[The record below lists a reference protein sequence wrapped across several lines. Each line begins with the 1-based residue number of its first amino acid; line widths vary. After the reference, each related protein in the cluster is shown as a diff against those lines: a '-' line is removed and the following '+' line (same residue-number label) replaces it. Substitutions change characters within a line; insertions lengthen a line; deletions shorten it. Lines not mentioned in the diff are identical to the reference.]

1 VPGKRIVAAYIG
13 LGSNLGD
20 RLSNLQW
27 AIDSL
32 NRTEGIAV
40 TALSHVYET
49 APIGGPEQPDYLN
62 AAIAIETDRDAG
74 EVMEICLTV
83 EKSIGRTRTVRWGP
97 REIDIDI
104 LLYGTLCIESERLTI
119 PHPRMHERAF
129 VLIPLAD
136 IDGQI
141 EHPVL
146 KKTVFA
152 LLDDMDRTGVR
163 RVENVRLR
171 L

>member
-1 VPGKRIVAAYIG
+1 MPGNRIVAAYIG

-20 RLSNLQW
+20 RLSNLQG
-27 AIDSL
+27 AIDCL
-32 NRTEGIAV
+32 DRTEGIAV
-40 TALSHVYET
+40 TAVSHVYET

-62 AAIAIETDRDAG
+62 AAIAIETDREAG
-74 EVMEICLTV
+74 EVMDICLTV
-83 EKSIGRTRTVRWGP
+83 EKTMGRTRTVRWES

-136 IDGQI
+136 IDGHI
-141 EHPVL
+141 EHPIL

-152 LLDDMDRTGVR
+152 LLDGMDSTGVR
-163 RVENVRLR
+163 RAENARL
-171 L
+171 LI